1 MNIDTKSLN
10 KFSNFKIAKANL
22 ANKISKPNLI
32 IHQKDHKP
40 LIKWDLIQGY
50 KPGPTSAN
58 QSAWYMMLT
67 KWRIK
72 KSYDISIDGQKTCDK
87 IQHPFMILKKKKPL
101 NKAKYR
107 GNISQHNK
115 GCIWHSHR

>member
-22 ANKISKPNLI
+22 ANKISKANLI

-58 QSAWYMMLT
+58 QSAWNMMLT

-72 KSYDISIDGQKTCDK
+72 QSYDISIDGQKPPQYCK
-87 IQHPFMILKKKKPL
+87 AISLQLKKKVSKINLGTNSGITPPVGRL
-101 NKAKYR
+101 
-107 GNISQHNK
+107 
-115 GCIWHSHR
+115 